1 MAYLVA
7 QARQWERLDK
17 LSSHQARKMS
27 PSRPNSSVK
36 KQLDLGIWTSGNGEI
51 EVGYV
56 VPKGFLLSVWSLGVP
71 KPLRDGTVG
80 CRELRC
86 NGKGSFL
93 LGGKTGTMATQEDVF
108 PKEGPHCWVTTDMS
122 LPFPC
127 WSQPDKMREKFPSSL
142 TFSRKYPLTRFLM
155 RPPQSKKKD

>member
-1 MAYLVA
+1 M
-7 QARQWERLDK
+7 
-17 LSSHQARKMS
+17 
-27 PSRPNSSVK
+27 
-36 KQLDLGIWTSGNGEI
+36 
-51 EVGYV
+51 
-56 VPKGFLLSVWSLGVP
+56 WSLGVP

-127 WSQPDKMREKFPSSL
+127 WSQPDKMREKFPSPL

-155 RPPQSKKKD
+155 RPPQSKKKKKKKTVWQVKDAAATGLSETNAPQDRGLDFGGRSFSGGVGLSLDV

>member
-56 VPKGFLLSVWSLGVP
+56 VPKVFLRSVWSLGVP
-71 KPLRDGTVG
+71 KPPRDGTVG

-93 LGGKTGTMATQEDVF
+93 LGGGDWPYGNSGGCVPQGRPTLLGDHRHVTSLPLLITTRQNEGEVSF
-108 PKEGPHCWVTTDMS
+108 LSYILKEGPTD
-122 LPFPC
+122 
-127 WSQPDKMREKFPSSL
+127 
-142 TFSRKYPLTRFLM
+142 
-155 RPPQSKKKD
+155 